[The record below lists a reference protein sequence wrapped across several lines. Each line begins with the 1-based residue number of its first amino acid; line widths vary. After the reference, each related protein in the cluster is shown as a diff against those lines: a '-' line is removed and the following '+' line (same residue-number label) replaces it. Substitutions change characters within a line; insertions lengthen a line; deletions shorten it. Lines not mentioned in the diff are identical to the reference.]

1 MNRHLK
7 IVTLVFFLTLG
18 FTLPC
23 NNPLA
28 IAESNSKA
36 TPYNNNPI
44 IAELDGQPIFLDD
57 LKNAKIQ
64 DTLVQLYSMQKE
76 VLKKQVLSS
85 LLQNH
90 PEISNIEPPKLSLD
104 DMKQFYQSTPGIKDL
119 GTFEEMKERIRD
131 YLGKIF
137 EANYNDRIYQLA
149 LQKGWLVE
157 FLKEPNDFR
166 LVASLGTAVRYFGD
180 SNSDKKKVAVLE
192 YSDFQC
198 PFCKRVQKTLKKLR
212 AQYKDKVQFAYRHFP
227 LPFHKQ
233 ANSLAEAVECARDQ
247 NKFWELQSI
256 IYQKQEVLEVGDI
269 LKAADE
275 AGVKNM
281 DDFKSCWDKGKY
293 KARVLNDLKE
303 GAQMGIQ
310 GTPTFIIGS
319 FDAETDTIS
328 GEMFSGAVPE
338 EKFVSTIKK
347 YLRSAESNVM
357 N

>member
-1 MNRHLK
+1 MNRHNK
-7 IVTLVFFLTLG
+7 IITLVFFWALS
-18 FTLPC
+18 FTFFL
-23 NNPLA
+23 NGSLA
-28 IAESNSKA
+28 IAESNPKA
-36 TPYNNNPI
+36 TTYDNNPI

-64 DTLVQLYSMQKE
+64 DTLVQLYRMQKD
-76 VLKKQVLSS
+76 VLKRQVLSS

-90 PEISNIEPPKLSLD
+90 PEISDIEPPKLSLK
-104 DMKQFYQSTPGIKDL
+104 DMKQFYESTPGIKDL
-119 GTFEEMKERIRD
+119 GSFEEMKERIQD

-166 LVASLGTAVRYFGD
+166 LVASLGTAVRYFED
-180 SNSDKKKVAVLE
+180 SKSSNKKVAVLE

-212 AQYKDKVQFAYRHFP
+212 VEYKDSVQFAYRHFP

-233 ANSLAEAVECARDQ
+233 ASSIAEAVECARDQ
-247 NKFWELQSI
+247 DKFWELQSI

-269 LKAADE
+269 LRAADE
-275 AGVKNM
+275 AGVKSM
-281 DDFKSCWDKGKY
+281 DDFKSCWDGGKY
-293 KARVLNDLKE
+293 KARVQNDLKE

-319 FDAETDTIS
+319 YDAETDTIS

-338 EKFVSTIKK
+338 EKFISTIKK

>member
-1 MNRHLK
+1 
-7 IVTLVFFLTLG
+7 
-18 FTLPC
+18 
-23 NNPLA
+23 
-28 IAESNSKA
+28 
-36 TPYNNNPI
+36 
-44 IAELDGQPIFLDD
+44 
-57 LKNAKIQ
+57 
-64 DTLVQLYSMQKE
+64 LVQLYRMQKD
-76 VLKKQVLSS
+76 VLKRQVLSS

-90 PEISNIEPPKLSLD
+90 PEISDIEPPKLSLD
-104 DMKQFYQSTPGIKDL
+104 DMKQFYESTPGIKDL
-119 GTFEEMKERIRD
+119 GSFEEMKERIRD

-166 LVASLGTAVRYFGD
+166 LVASLGTAVRYFKD
-180 SNSDKKKVAVLE
+180 SKSSQKKVAVLE

-212 AQYKDKVQFAYRHFP
+212 VEYKDKVQFAYRHFP

-233 ANSLAEAVECARDQ
+233 ASSIAEAVECARDQ
-247 NKFWELQSI
+247 NKFWELQSV

-269 LKAADE
+269 LRAANE
-275 AGVKNM
+275 AGIKNM
-281 DDFKSCWDKGKY
+281 DDFKSCWDGGKY
-293 KARVLNDLKE
+293 KARVQNDLKE

-338 EKFVSTIKK
+338 EKFISTIKK
-347 YLRSAESNVM
+347 YLLASESNVM

>member
-1 MNRHLK
+1 MNRQNR
-7 IVTLVFFLTLG
+7 IVTLVLFLTFS
-18 FTLPC
+18 FTLFFSGS
-23 NNPLA
+23 LA

-36 TPYNNNPI
+36 TTYDNNPI

-64 DTLVQLYSMQKE
+64 DNLVQLYRMQKD
-76 VLKKQVLSS
+76 VLKRQVLSS

-90 PEISNIEPPKLSLD
+90 PEIADIEPPKLSLG
-104 DMKQFYQSTPGIKDL
+104 DMKQFYESTPGIKDL
-119 GTFEEMKERIRD
+119 GSFEEMKERIRD

-180 SNSDKKKVAVLE
+180 SKSTEKKVAVLE

-212 AQYKDKVQFAYRHFP
+212 VEYKDRVQFAYRHFP

-233 ANSLAEAVECARDQ
+233 ASSIAEAVECARDQ

-269 LKAADE
+269 LRAADE
-275 AGVKNM
+275 AGVENM
-281 DDFKSCWDKGKY
+281 DDFKSCWDGGKY
-293 KARVLNDLKE
+293 KARVQNDLKE

-338 EKFVSTIKK
+338 KKFISTIKK
-347 YLRSAESNVM
+347 YLRAAESNAM

>member
-1 MNRHLK
+1 MNRHNK
-7 IVTLVFFLTLG
+7 IITLVFFWAFS
-18 FTLPC
+18 FTFFL
-23 NNPLA
+23 NGSFA
-28 IAESNSKA
+28 IAESNPKA
-36 TPYNNNPI
+36 TTYDNNPI

-64 DTLVQLYSMQKE
+64 DNLIQLYRMQKD
-76 VLKKQVLSS
+76 VLKRQVLSS

-90 PEISNIEPPKLSLD
+90 PEISDIEPPKLSLG
-104 DMKQFYQSTPGIKDL
+104 DMKQFYESTPGIKDL
-119 GTFEEMKERIRD
+119 GSFEEMKERIKD

-137 EANYNDRIYQLA
+137 EANYNDRVYQLA

-180 SNSDKKKVAVLE
+180 SKSSKKKVAVLE

-212 AQYKDKVQFAYRHFP
+212 VEYKDSVQFAYRHFP

-233 ANSLAEAVECARDQ
+233 ASSIAEAVECARDQ
-247 NKFWELQSI
+247 NKFWELQSV
-256 IYQKQEVLEVGDI
+256 IYQKEEVLDVGDI
-269 LKAADE
+269 LRAADE
-275 AGVKNM
+275 AGVENM
-281 DDFKSCWDKGKY
+281 DDFKSCWDGGKY
-293 KARVLNDLKE
+293 KARVQNDLKE

-319 FDAETDTIS
+319 YDAETDTIS

-338 EKFVSTIKK
+338 EKFNSTIKK

>member
-1 MNRHLK
+1 MNRQNK
-7 IVTLVFFLTLG
+7 IVTLVFFLTFS
-18 FTLPC
+18 FTLFFSGS
-23 NNPLA
+23 LA
-28 IAESNSKA
+28 TAESNSKA
-36 TPYNNNPI
+36 TTYDNNPI
-44 IAELDGQPIFLDD
+44 IAKLDGQPIFLDD

-64 DTLVQLYSMQKE
+64 DNLVQLYRMQKD
-76 VLKKQVLSS
+76 VLKRQVLSS

-90 PEISNIEPPKLSLD
+90 PEISDIEPPKLSLG
-104 DMKQFYQSTPGIKDL
+104 DMKQFYESTPGIKDL
-119 GTFEEMKERIRD
+119 GSFEEMKERIRD

-180 SNSDKKKVAVLE
+180 SKSTKKKVAVLE

-212 AQYKDKVQFAYRHFP
+212 VEYKDKVQFAYRHFP

-233 ANSLAEAVECARDQ
+233 ASSIAEAVECARDQ

-269 LKAADE
+269 LRAADE
-275 AGVKNM
+275 AGVENM
-281 DDFKSCWDKGKY
+281 GDFKSCWDGGKY
-293 KARVLNDLKE
+293 KARVQNDLKE

-338 EKFVSTIKK
+338 EKFISTIKK
-347 YLRSAESNVM
+347 YLRAAESNVM